1 MNLIE
6 QHKTTIEQLCIKHKV
21 KNLYVFGSVVTD
33 KLTSTSDI
41 DLLVEF
47 DDMDPERYADNYYD
61 LKFSLEELLQKPID
75 LLEIKAIKNPY
86 FKQAIDRR
94 KQLIYGC

>member
-21 KNLYVFGSVVTD
+21 KSLYVFGSLLTGT
-33 KLTSTSDI
+33 LTSTSDI

-61 LKFSLEELLQKPID
+61 LKFTLEELLQKRID
-75 LLEIKAIKNPY
+75 LLETKAIKNPY

>member
-21 KNLYVFGSVVTD
+21 KSLYVFGSLLTD
-33 KLTSTSDI
+33 TLTSTSDI

>member
-6 QHKTTIEQLCIKHKV
+6 QHKTTIKQLCIKHKV
-21 KNLYVFGSVVTD
+21 KNLYVFGSVLTD

-47 DDMDPERYADNYYD
+47 YDVDPEHYADNYYD
-61 LKFSLEELLQKPID
+61 LKFALEELLQKRID
-75 LLEIKAIKNPY
+75 LLELKAIRNPY
-86 FKQAIDRR
+86 FKEAIDQN
-94 KQLIYGC
+94 KQPVYGC

>member
-6 QHKTTIEQLCIKHKV
+6 QHKTTIQQLCIKHKV
-21 KNLYVFGSVVTD
+21 KNLYVFGSAVTD

-61 LKFSLEELLQKPID
+61 LKFALEELLQKRID

-86 FKQAIDRR
+86 FKQAIDQR
-94 KQLIYGC
+94 KQLVYGY

>member
-6 QHKTTIEQLCIKHKV
+6 QHSTTIQQLCIKHKV
-21 KNLYVFGSVVTD
+21 KSLYVFGSLLTD
-33 KLTSTSDI
+33 TLTSTSDI